1 MPENNVLVWDEV
13 GTREYETGVDKGVLY
28 PYKEDGTPGDGVAWS
43 GLTGIDESPEGAE
56 ATAVYADNM
65 KYLVMRSAEDYKGT
79 IKAYRYPHEFE
90 ACDGSASPTGTVGLT
105 VGQQTRKT
113 FGLAFRTKI
122 GNDQV
127 FDDYGYK
134 IHLVYGATASP
145 SERSFETINDS
156 PDTMEFSWEFE
167 TVPINVPGYK
177 AFAHMEID
185 STKLKTEKEKA
196 CLTKLEGILYGSSTA
211 KARLPLPAEVI
222 TIMTPEAGG

>member
-1 MPENNVLVWDEV
+1 MPESNVLVWDEV

-28 PYKEDGTPGDGVAWS
+28 PYANGAPGDGVAWS
-43 GLTGIDESPEGAE
+43 GLSGIDESPEGAE

-79 IKAYRYPHEFE
+79 IKAYRYPTEFE
-90 ACDGSASPTGTVGLT
+90 ACDGSASPAGTVGLT

-113 FGLAFRTKI
+113 FGLAFRTKV

-156 PDTMEFSWEFE
+156 PDAMEFSWEFE
-167 TVPINVPGYK
+167 TVPISVPGYK

-185 STKLKTEKEKA
+185 STKLKTVQEKA

-222 TIMTPEAGG
+222 TIMTPESGS